1 MHLLLVEDNP
11 ADVTL
16 VREAI
21 ATFIEQGTLQFS
33 TVHDGAEALAFL
45 RRREPYIHAAS
56 PDLVLLD
63 LNLPVKSGYEVL
75 AALKQDAD
83 LRYIPVVVL
92 TTTQFPQDISQ
103 CYELGASAYL
113 VKPLELEQ
121 FLSLVQLMVAFWSAC
136 KFRKLVDIEP
146 GT

>member
-1 MHLLLVEDNP
+1 MHLLLIEDNP

-16 VREAI
+16 VREAVK
-21 ATFIEQGTLQFS
+21 TLIEQGVLQVS
-33 TVHDGAEALAFL
+33 TVHDGSAACAFL
-45 RRREPYIHAAS
+45 RRHEPYTTAAT
-56 PDLVLLD
+56 PDLIILD

-75 AALKQDAD
+75 AELKQDAE

-92 TTTQFPQDISQ
+92 TTTQFPEDINR
-103 CYELGASAYL
+103 CYEMGASAYL

-121 FLSLVQLMVAFWSAC
+121 FLSLVKITVAFWSAC
-136 KFRKLVDIEP
+136 KFRKLAEIEH